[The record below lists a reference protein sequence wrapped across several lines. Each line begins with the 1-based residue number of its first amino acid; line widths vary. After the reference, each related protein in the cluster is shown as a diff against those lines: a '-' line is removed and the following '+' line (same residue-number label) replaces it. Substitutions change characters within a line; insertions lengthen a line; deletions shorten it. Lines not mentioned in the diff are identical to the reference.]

1 MQRVVRMLI
10 HVLQAAG
17 TRHLYHGDTP
27 GLGLRLAIRV
37 PGVSYTTGMQ
47 HIFDTLR
54 IPDTPGIQDIP
65 CVQQPV
71 LRADQPHQRIA
82 DHRTATSSAYRSQQ
96 RIQRAFSPI
105 SHRRDIATRRRA
117 SRLHPAHDRATRR
130 HGIKRA
136 LERIHRNEKL
146 HGSSLR

>member
-37 PGVSYTTGMQ
+37 PGVSHTSESPCTRGSPYTAD
-47 HIFDTLR
+47 ILR
-54 IPDTPGIQDIP
+54 I
-65 CVQQPV
+65 QQPV
-71 LRADQPHQRIA
+71 LRADRPHQRIV
-82 DHRTATSSAYRSQQ
+82 DHRTAAPPDNGSQQ

-105 SHRRDIATRRRA
+105 SHRCDIATRRRA
-117 SRLHPAHDRATRR
+117 CRLHTARDRTTRR
-130 HGIKRA
+130 HGIKRPF
-136 LERIHRNEKL
+136 ERIHRNEKL
-146 HGSSLR
+146 HGSSL